1 MLVAA
6 RIVDGVLRVDLR
18 PWSVRRSER
27 IVECAL
33 TKSLSVEEVSG
44 HQSVQR
50 FFIAML
56 YEAERR
62 GRRSV
67 RAIRKIFA
75 RGRFLRFRFS
85 VF

>member
-33 TKSLSVEEVSG
+33 TKSLSVEEVSDLR
-44 HQSVQR
+44 QR
-50 FFIAML
+50 ALHFFHGDL
-56 YEAERR
+56 RQ
-62 GRRSV
+62 
-67 RAIRKIFA
+67 RALHF
-75 RGRFLRFRFS
+75 F
-85 VF
+85 